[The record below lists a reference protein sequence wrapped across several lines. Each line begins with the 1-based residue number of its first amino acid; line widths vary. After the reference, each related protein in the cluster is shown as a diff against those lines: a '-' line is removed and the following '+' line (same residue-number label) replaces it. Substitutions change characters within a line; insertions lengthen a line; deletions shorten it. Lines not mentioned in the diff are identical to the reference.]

1 MTTSRR
7 YLLSV
12 AAVAAAVAGLS
23 LVLPAE
29 PARAVRLAL
38 GVALIVQGPLGWWLV
53 RTIGTERFLWAWA
66 IGIGARL
73 TVVAACALVVVPQL
87 GTPLEP
93 TLFALVAVLIAFVVI
108 EAGVARPGREGTEV
122 R

>member
-1 MTTSRR
+1 VTTSRR

-23 LVLPAE
+23 LALPPE
-29 PARAVRLAL
+29 PARAARLAL
-38 GVALIVQGPLGWWLV
+38 GVALTVQGPLGWWLV
-53 RTIGTERFLWAWA
+53 RTIGTERFLLAWG

-73 TVVAACALVVVPQL
+73 TAVAASALVVVPQL
-87 GTPLEP
+87 GAALEP
-93 TLFALVAVLIAFVVI
+93 TLFALVTVLMAFVVI
-108 EAGVARPGREGTEV
+108 EASVARPGRPGTEA